1 MDAENYRVDYE
12 PGESESDLFGGN
24 SNWRGPVWFP
34 VNYML
39 IESLLRFHD
48 YYGDDFRVEYPVG
61 SSETL
66 SLKEVALELRQRLA
80 KLFLRD
86 ASGRRAVFGDYEKFQ
101 TDPHFRDY
109 LLFHEYFHGDTG
121 RGLGAS
127 HQTGWTGLIANLLQ
141 PL

>member
-1 MDAENYRVDYE
+1 
-12 PGESESDLFGGN
+12 
-24 SNWRGPVWFP
+24 
-34 VNYML
+34 ML

-48 YYGDDFRVEYPVG
+48 YYGDDFRIEYPVG

-66 SLKEVALELRQRLA
+66 SLKEVALELRLRLG

-86 ASGRRAVFGDYEKFQ
+86 ARGRRAAFGDCEKFQ

-109 LLFHEYFHGDTG
+109 LLFYEYFHGDSG

-127 HQTGWTGLIANLLQ
+127 HRTGWTGLIANLLQ
-141 PL
+141 PLK